1 MLRIFRF
8 TVHFLIVTG
17 LFTSGTA
24 ASPQKDGPAPVTP
37 RAPVMLDGKELF
49 SVRERVLSFSPED
62 RARIITERLQKL
74 TSDPFSHSDTVDVVE
89 GESSSDIV
97 AGDLTI
103 MTITDRDASAE
114 GRTHQSLAR
123 ERAATIQTALA
134 EHWNRY
140 ETKNI
145 VKNAL
150 FALLATV
157 VLLALLIV
165 FGRIFPALYRKLE
178 SWHGTKIRTLKI
190 QAFEIINADRIVAT
204 LKALAKGCRIF
215 LTLLL
220 FYIYIPLA
228 FSLFPWTHGFGAKLL
243 HYLLAPFSTI
253 GNAIGGSLP
262 NMFFIIA
269 IIVVTHYILK
279 LISLIFAE
287 IGKGTISIPG
297 FFSEWAEPT
306 FKIVRFL
313 IIAFAAVVAFP
324 YLPGSESPAFKGVS
338 IFLGLLFSLGS
349 TSAVANIVA
358 GVILTYTRAFR
369 IGDRVQIA
377 DTMGDV
383 VEKTL
388 LVTRIRTIKNV
399 DITVPNSMVLGSHIT
414 NFSSSAQE
422 YGLILHTSIT
432 IGYDAPWKRIHEL
445 LIEAARRTEHVLEL
459 PEPFVLQIALNDF
472 YVNYELNAYTDHP
485 HKMAKIYSELHQNIQ
500 DSFNEAGMEIM
511 SPHYTQLRDGNT
523 TTIPEEDR
531 PAGYRPAAIRIR
543 NMQEG
548 TDA

>member
-1 MLRIFRF
+1 MFRIFLVA
-8 TVHFLIVTG
+8 VHILIIFG
-17 LFTSGTA
+17 LCATGTA
-24 ASPQKDGPAPVTP
+24 APQKNGPPPPAP
-37 RAPVMLDGKELF
+37 RASVILDGREIF

-74 TSDPFSHSDTVDVVE
+74 TSDPSFHSDTVDVIE

-97 AGDLTI
+97 AGDLVI
-103 MTITDRDASAE
+103 MTVTDRDAATE
-114 GRTHQSLAR
+114 GKSRQELAR
-123 ERAATIQTALA
+123 ERVATLRTALA
-134 EHWNRY
+134 EHWSRY

-145 VKNAL
+145 VVNSL
-150 FALLATV
+150 YALLATV
-157 VLLALLIV
+157 VLFSLLIV
-165 FGRIFPALYRKLE
+165 FGRLFPALYRKLE

-190 QAFEIINADRIVAT
+190 QAFENINADRIVAP
-204 LKALAKGCRIF
+204 LKALAKGFRIF

-220 FYIYIPLA
+220 FYIYIPLV
-228 FSLFPWTHGFGAKLL
+228 FSLFPLTHGFGAKLL

-253 GNAIGGSLP
+253 DNAIWGSLP
-262 NMFFIIA
+262 KMFFIIA
-269 IIVVTHYILK
+269 IVVVTHYILK
-279 LISLIFAE
+279 LIRLVFAE

-349 TSAVANIVA
+349 TSAIANIVA

-369 IGDRVQIA
+369 IGDRVKIA
-377 DTMGDV
+377 ETMGDV

-414 NFSSSAQE
+414 NFSSSALS
-422 YGLILHTSIT
+422 YGLILHTSVT
-432 IGYDAPWKRIHEL
+432 IGYDAPWKRVHEL
-445 LIEAARRTEHVLEL
+445 LVEAARRTEHVLEL
-459 PEPFVLQIALNDF
+459 PEPFVFQTALNDF
-472 YVNYELNAYTDHP
+472 YVNYELNAYTDQP

-511 SPHYTQLRDGNT
+511 SPHYTQLRGGNT
-523 TTIPEEDR
+523 ATIPEGYR
-531 PAGYRPAAIRIR
+531 SAGYKPGAIRIR
-543 NMQEG
+543 NVGEE
-548 TDA
+548 